1 MPENQKAENLLNLSL
16 NATEAEL
23 LASPVLRAGTD
34 ADNESWEVIVK
45 FHGNIERIAGGDIQ
59 VEILSAGYG
68 IITLPKRYI
77 EALAALE
84 EIEFVEKP
92 KRLYANDAAGNIAS
106 CMYGGIGLSNRYRGA
121 GICIAVIDSGLSFEM
136 PAFRNQ
142 DGTSR
147 VLFYY
152 DQTQK
157 KEYTKDELDEILLE
171 DEEDEERPTPD
182 RSGHGTSVTAIAAGN
197 GRRADGSIDANLV
210 GAAPLADLIIV
221 KLDTGA
227 SSSFPLT
234 TALMRALIIDYM
246 QKDSKLIVNSDD
258 EASKAFVNKFG
269 SGIKLGYNNKK
280 YDYNIEKANI
290 TPAETHITFTYENK
304 EYNVTTNLT
313 SKFNVYNYMT
323 SLAILHE
330 CGYSL
335 QEIINKT
342 KDLHAPKGR
351 CETHKV
357 NNGYAVIDYA
367 HTPDAVEKVITA
379 YNELKK
385 GKVITIVGC
394 GGDRDPIKRPIMGN
408 IATSLS
414 DYTIL
419 TSDNPRTEDP
429 AKIMEDILK
438 GVKSDNYEVE
448 LDRKTAIK
456 KGIEMLK
463 PEDILL
469 ILGKGHEDYQIIG
482 HTKIH
487 LDDAEEVEN
496 WQKEHE
502 VLP

>member
-1 MPENQKAENLLNLSL
+1 M
-16 NATEAEL
+16 
-23 LASPVLRAGTD
+23 
-34 ADNESWEVIVK
+34 
-45 FHGNIERIAGGDIQ
+45 
-59 VEILSAGYG
+59 
-68 IITLPKRYI
+68 
-77 EALAALE
+77 
-84 EIEFVEKP
+84 
-92 KRLYANDAAGNIAS
+92 
-106 CMYGGIGLSNRYRGA
+106 
-121 GICIAVIDSGLSFEM
+121 
-136 PAFRNQ
+136 
-142 DGTSR
+142 
-147 VLFYY
+147 
-152 DQTQK
+152 
-157 KEYTKDELDEILLE
+157 
-171 DEEDEERPTPD
+171 
-182 RSGHGTSVTAIAAGN
+182 TA
-197 GRRADGSIDANLV
+197 
-210 GAAPLADLIIV
+210 
-221 KLDTGA
+221 
-227 SSSFPLT
+227 
-234 TALMRALIIDYM
+234 
-246 QKDSKLIVNSDD
+246 
-258 EASKAFVNKFG
+258 
-269 SGIKLGYNNKK
+269 
-280 YDYNIEKANI
+280 
-290 TPAETHITFTYENK
+290 
-304 EYNVTTNLT
+304 
-313 SKFNVYNYMT
+313 
-323 SLAILHE
+323 LAILHE

-335 QEIINKT
+335 QEIISKT

-357 NNGYAVIDYA
+357 NGGYAVIDYA

-379 YNELKK
+379 YNELKR

-408 IATSLS
+408 IATTLS

-496 WQKEHE
+496 WKKEHE